1 MLLSNKAEQ
10 TPDIYSNVVE
20 SQRYYAKWKKQTQ
33 KTNAFWL
40 YLYDILEKINY
51 TYIKQISGFPG
62 AGLGEGWW
70 QSSIKEETFWSN
82 ENYLYFD
89 VVVVIWLRTYFQTRQ
104 SGMMT
109 LLHAIINHSIK
120 SSFFFFNHCLL
131 EVNWTGLGGHADVS
145 WACSSSGWWAR
156 DQLTWTFFSFWKQ
169 QARLG
174 MFTSWW

>member
-1 MLLSNKAEQ
+1 MVYMVTEGWRLVANIQFFSLFFQFLLNFSSICTHENQPSTTTK
-10 TPDIYSNVVE
+10 IRLS
-20 SQRYYAKWKKQTQ
+20 KHTQ
-33 KTNAFWL
+33 S
-40 YLYDILEKINY
+40 
-51 TYIKQISGFPG
+51 IKQISGFPG

-131 EVNWTGLGGHADVS
+131 EVHWTGLGGHADVS